1 LFPVS
6 LLADTVGKFSE
17 IRGNVSLT
25 REKATI
31 KPKVDDGLQIKD
43 LVSTGKRARTKLL
56 LGDDSMLSVG
66 QNSKLEITQFL
77 IERGK
82 RTSILSLK
90 AGTMHTKIAKA
101 FEKGSRFELN
111 TPTAVAGVRGTE
123 FLTVIS
129 ENPGVTFYALSES
142 ITVYNPA
149 FPTQI
154 VTVAAGNFTTV
165 ALGAIPTI
173 PAVFTPAMIQGIM
186 EQLGVSMPATG
197 AGAGAATAGA
207 QAGAGAAAGVGA
219 GTIAAVAVGAAVVA
233 AGVAAAT
240 SGGGGGVT
248 PTHHH

>member
-43 LVSTGKRARTKLL
+43 LVSTGERARTKLL

-82 RTSILSLK
+82 RTSILSL
-90 AGTMHTKIAKA
+90 
-101 FEKGSRFELN
+101 
-111 TPTAVAGVRGTE
+111 
-123 FLTVIS
+123 
-129 ENPGVTFYALSES
+129 
-142 ITVYNPA
+142 
-149 FPTQI
+149 
-154 VTVAAGNFTTV
+154 
-165 ALGAIPTI
+165 
-173 PAVFTPAMIQGIM
+173 
-186 EQLGVSMPATG
+186 
-197 AGAGAATAGA
+197 
-207 QAGAGAAAGVGA
+207 GA
-219 GTIAAVAVGAAVVA
+219 GTIAAVAVGAVAVA

-240 SGGGGGVT
+240 SGGGGGGVT

>member
-1 LFPVS
+1 MFPVS

-43 LVSTGKRARTKLL
+43 LVSTGERARTKLL

-82 RTSILSLK
+82 RTSILSL
-90 AGTMHTKIAKA
+90 
-101 FEKGSRFELN
+101 
-111 TPTAVAGVRGTE
+111 
-123 FLTVIS
+123 
-129 ENPGVTFYALSES
+129 
-142 ITVYNPA
+142 
-149 FPTQI
+149 
-154 VTVAAGNFTTV
+154 
-165 ALGAIPTI
+165 
-173 PAVFTPAMIQGIM
+173 
-186 EQLGVSMPATG
+186 
-197 AGAGAATAGA
+197 
-207 QAGAGAAAGVGA
+207 GA
-219 GTIAAVAVGAAVVA
+219 GTIAAVAVGAAVA

-240 SGGGGGVT
+240 SGGGVT

>member
-43 LVSTGKRARTKLL
+43 LVSTGERARTKLL

-82 RTSILSLK
+82 RTSILSL
-90 AGTMHTKIAKA
+90 
-101 FEKGSRFELN
+101 
-111 TPTAVAGVRGTE
+111 
-123 FLTVIS
+123 
-129 ENPGVTFYALSES
+129 
-142 ITVYNPA
+142 
-149 FPTQI
+149 
-154 VTVAAGNFTTV
+154 
-165 ALGAIPTI
+165 
-173 PAVFTPAMIQGIM
+173 
-186 EQLGVSMPATG
+186 
-197 AGAGAATAGA
+197 
-207 QAGAGAAAGVGA
+207 GA
-219 GTIAAVAVGAAVVA
+219 GTIAAVAVGAAVA

>member
-1 LFPVS
+1 MFPVS

-43 LVSTGKRARTKLL
+43 LVSTGERARTKLL

-82 RTSILSLK
+82 RTSILSL
-90 AGTMHTKIAKA
+90 
-101 FEKGSRFELN
+101 
-111 TPTAVAGVRGTE
+111 
-123 FLTVIS
+123 
-129 ENPGVTFYALSES
+129 
-142 ITVYNPA
+142 
-149 FPTQI
+149 
-154 VTVAAGNFTTV
+154 
-165 ALGAIPTI
+165 
-173 PAVFTPAMIQGIM
+173 
-186 EQLGVSMPATG
+186 
-197 AGAGAATAGA
+197 
-207 QAGAGAAAGVGA
+207 GA
-219 GTIAAVAVGAAVVA
+219 GTIAAVAVGAVAVA

-240 SGGGGGVT
+240 SGGGGGGVT